1 MMNKIKAFFLGLR
14 ERGER
19 LLFGMEN
26 GVTKYHY
33 LVIALFAG
41 FCLGVCPV
49 FGFVVGLNYERA
61 KQKCANLGFA
71 LLLIGAAVVG
81 HLIDVYLVL

>member
-1 MMNKIKAFFLGLR
+1 MSKVKNFFLGLR

-33 LVIALFAG
+33 LVIAIFAG

-49 FGFVVGLNYERA
+49 FGFVVGLNYEKA
-61 KQKCANLGFA
+61 KEKKADLGFA
-71 LLLIGAAVVG
+71 MLLIGAAVLG
-81 HLIDVYLVL
+81 HLIDVYIVL

>member
-1 MMNKIKAFFLGLR
+1 MKKFKGFVLGLR
-14 ERGER
+14 ERVER

-33 LVIALFAG
+33 LFIALLAG

-49 FGFVVGLNYERA
+49 FGFVVGLNYEKA
-61 KQKCANLGFA
+61 KEKKADLGFA
-71 LLLIGAAVVG
+71 MLLILAAILG
-81 HLIDVYLVL
+81 HVIDVYVIL

>member
-1 MMNKIKAFFLGLR
+1 MKKIKEFFLGLM

-19 LLFGMEN
+19 LLFGMES

-33 LVIALFAG
+33 LVIALLAG

-49 FGFVVGLNYERA
+49 FGFVVGLNYEKAREKKA
-61 KQKCANLGFA
+61 DLGFA
-71 LLLIGAAVVG
+71 TLLIIAAVLG
-81 HLIDVYLVL
+81 HLIDVYVIL